1 MSLKKKEVLEEF
13 IEKLNPYSEGEYIY
27 NSEDYSN
34 EDDVPDDSFLISY
47 EFDTTYLMDLIDEI
61 QDDLNEVEFALESNS
76 SNIIN
81 NSLLLVKK

>member
-1 MSLKKKEVLEEF
+1 MENL
-13 IEKLNPYSEGEYIY
+13 IPYSEGEYIY
-27 NSEDYSN
+27 DSDDYSD

>member
-1 MSLKKKEVLEEF
+1 MGQFSVKKF
-13 IEKLNPYSEGEYIY
+13 
-27 NSEDYSN
+27 
-34 EDDVPDDSFLISY
+34 SFLISY

>member
-1 MSLKKKEVLEEF
+1 MWAF
-13 IEKLNPYSEGEYIY
+13 FA
-27 NSEDYSN
+27 

>member
-1 MSLKKKEVLEEF
+1 MPPSFLD
-13 IEKLNPYSEGEYIY
+13 
-27 NSEDYSN
+27 SEDYSN

>member
-1 MSLKKKEVLEEF
+1 
-13 IEKLNPYSEGEYIY
+13 
-27 NSEDYSN
+27 
-34 EDDVPDDSFLISY
+34 
-47 EFDTTYLMDLIDEI
+47 MDLIDEI